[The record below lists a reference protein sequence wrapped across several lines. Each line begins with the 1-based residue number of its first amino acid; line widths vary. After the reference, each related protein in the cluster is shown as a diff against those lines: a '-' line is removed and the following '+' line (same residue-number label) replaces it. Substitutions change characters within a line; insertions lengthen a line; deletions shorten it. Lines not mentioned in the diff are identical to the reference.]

1 LEKEK
6 FISKLNIKDYSNE
19 LEKILVKKTFS
30 EDAKNLL
37 LSIIYKI
44 ENSYNDYKTA
54 NVDVKSKREVFE
66 EILKIIKKD
75 CDTIEIIKDK
85 KNEVMQEEKKIV
97 SYLNAK
103 KILYSL
109 YELQEKK
116 FKVLKSYELID
127 KVLEETLNQ
136 GYSIANSEIIRDF
149 DGWSWNILVN
159 EIENIKAN
167 LIYKILKILVGES
180 FLIEWK
186 NDTTNKDYIQEL
198 LQKLDKNYNTELS
211 EKVFKIICQICILNI
226 VINDG
231 RKKEIFLKVQEE
243 LQQEFDRMQDKD
255 KYLKNISDLKKE
267 VSAEIKN
274 IDETINNDR
283 ALKKEFIARNEL
295 LDMEHRIFSLSDFVD
310 VLLEEREAL
319 IQKINIY
326 TNKMDPL
333 KFIKTKTEL
342 ETKLNFIKELD
353 LKKADNKVYN
363 TKVKELLNITNK
375 ALEIQINNAEE
386 QERIKDLIYKIRYY
400 RLIYIDK
407 TKQIK
412 DIISLNK
419 LQEKVIT
426 KACKL
431 KLINI
436 FSLNIKENYE
446 VVKNIFETDIIEL
459 SKIQFKLIKKDE
471 KQILEIYDENNLYKT
486 IELSEI
492 KELNVK
498 LNKKYKVII

>member
-1 LEKEK
+1 MEKEK

-66 EILKIIKKD
+66 EILK
-75 CDTIEIIKDK
+75 IIKDK

-186 NDTTNKDYIQEL
+186 NDTTNKDYIQKL
-198 LQKLDKNYNTELS
+198 LQELDKNYNTELS
-211 EKVFKIICQICILNI
+211 EKVFKLICQICILNI
-226 VINDG
+226 V
-231 RKKEIFLKVQEE
+231 
-243 LQQEFDRMQDKD
+243 
-255 KYLKNISDLKKE
+255 S
-267 VSAEIKN
+267 
-274 IDETINNDR
+274 NN
-283 ALKKEFIARNEL
+283 
-295 LDMEHRIFSLSDFVD
+295 
-310 VLLEEREAL
+310 
-319 IQKINIY
+319 
-326 TNKMDPL
+326 
-333 KFIKTKTEL
+333 
-342 ETKLNFIKELD
+342 
-353 LKKADNKVYN
+353 
-363 TKVKELLNITNK
+363 
-375 ALEIQINNAEE
+375 
-386 QERIKDLIYKIRYY
+386 
-400 RLIYIDK
+400 
-407 TKQIK
+407 
-412 DIISLNK
+412 
-419 LQEKVIT
+419 
-426 KACKL
+426 
-431 KLINI
+431 
-436 FSLNIKENYE
+436 
-446 VVKNIFETDIIEL
+446 
-459 SKIQFKLIKKDE
+459 E
-471 KQILEIYDENNLYKT
+471 KQK
-486 IELSEI
+486 
-492 KELNVK
+492 
-498 LNKKYKVII
+498 